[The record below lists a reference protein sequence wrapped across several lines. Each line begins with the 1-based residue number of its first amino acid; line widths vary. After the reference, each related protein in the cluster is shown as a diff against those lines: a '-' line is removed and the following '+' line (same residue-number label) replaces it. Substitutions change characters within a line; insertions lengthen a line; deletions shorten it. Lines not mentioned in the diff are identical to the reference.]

1 MTVTQEERARL
12 RRVRFAYR
20 PDRELFGEV
29 NLVIPAL
36 RTAALFGPSGAGKST
51 IADLLMGLLQPESGE
66 IEVDG
71 RPLSSADL
79 PAWRLG
85 IGYVPQEVFLFHD
98 TVRANLLWARPEAK
112 ESEIWQALGRAAAN
126 FVR

>member
-12 RRVRFAYR
+12 RRVRFSYR

-66 IEVDG
+66 MEVDG

-79 PAWRLG
+79 PAWSRG

-98 TVRANLLWARPEAK
+98 TVRANLLWARPEAE
-112 ESEIWQALGRAAAN
+112 ESEI
-126 FVR
+126 